1 VGPVLEGGCSC
12 RRGALGFT
20 ATCKQ
25 NEPAVVLRNVARKA
39 FSGASSAYAAPFHG
53 CTLSRE
59 SGAGQLARDRGKS
72 GSGLAFCGVCGST
85 LGASNAFCFRT
96 SSAQTLSDQRY
107 RRRSAADAGAQ
118 HGTSAS
124 SRASPPT

>member
-1 VGPVLEGGCSC
+1 L
-12 RRGALGFT
+12 T

-25 NEPAVVLRNVARKA
+25 NEPAVLLRNVARKA
-39 FSGASSAYAAPFHG
+39 FSGASSAYAAPSHG

-59 SGAGQLARDRGKS
+59 SGARDRGKS
-72 GSGLAFCGVCGST
+72 GSGLAFCGLCGSP
-85 LGASNAFCFRT
+85 LGASNAFSFRT

-107 RRRSAADAGAQ
+107 RRRSAADTQAPNTA
-118 HGTSAS
+118 SAS